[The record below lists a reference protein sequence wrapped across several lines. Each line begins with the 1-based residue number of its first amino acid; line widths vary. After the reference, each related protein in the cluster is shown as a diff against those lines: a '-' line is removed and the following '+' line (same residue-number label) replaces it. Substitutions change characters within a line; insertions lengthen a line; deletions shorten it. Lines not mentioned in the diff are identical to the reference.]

1 MIVKLPVSQRAR
13 TRLLVACMVVSFAFI
28 AFWFIGQEASAD
40 PTLVVPAIVA
50 NLYPGTWPPVAR
62 GLLWLFV
69 GATAVGFNLTM
80 MYPYAETRTGRVA
93 LAVAT
98 GITGSCFLAF
108 AVASFAGASW
118 SVIH

>member
-1 MIVKLPVSQRAR
+1 M
-13 TRLLVACMVVSFAFI
+13 LVACMTVSLAFI

-40 PTLVVPAIVA
+40 PTLDVPAIVA

-69 GATAVGFNLTM
+69 GGTAVGFNLTM
-80 MYPYAETRTGRVA
+80 MYPRTQTKAGRIA
-93 LAVAT
+93 LAAAT
-98 GITGSCFLAF
+98 TITGACFLIF
-108 AVASFAGASW
+108 AIGSFAGAPW

>member
-1 MIVKLPVSQRAR
+1 MIVCV
-13 TRLLVACMVVSFAFI
+13 VVSLAFI

-40 PTLVVPAIVA
+40 PTLDVPGFVA
-50 NLYPGTWPPVAR
+50 SLYPGTWPPVAR

-80 MYPYAETRTGRVA
+80 MHPRTETRAGRIA
-93 LAVAT
+93 LAAAT
-98 GITGSCFLAF
+98 GITGACFLAF
-108 AVASFAGASW
+108 AIGSFAGAPW

>member
-1 MIVKLPVSQRAR
+1 MIVRVHVSRRAR
-13 TRLLVACMVVSFAFI
+13 ARLLVACMVVSFAFL

-40 PTLVVPAIVA
+40 PTLDVPGVVAG
-50 NLYPGTWPPVAR
+50 LYPGTWPPVAR

-80 MYPYAETRTGRVA
+80 VYPRAQTRTGRVA
-93 LAVAT
+93 LVAAT

-108 AVASFAGASW
+108 AVGSFAGAPW